1 MLTQLMILTVIV
13 IYNHQEIICLME
25 KEQFHYGF
33 TLIILIRDLL
43 EGVFLAMVL
52 DLQDLLL
59 SGAWVMTLD
68 NNGSTYGENS
78 YEVNGHYNSYSITSN
93 YGSNHPNGQVV
104 QLDRKNC
111 IFWNP
116 IFLRWTLILD
126 TNHFISNTAVLGS
139 DLIIGSMISESG
151 IGIKI
156 DGNNEQWNGRLDDI
170 AIWNRALSDQEVQQ
184 LYSGLF

>member
-1 MLTQLMILTVIV
+1 M
-13 IYNHQEIICLME
+13 
-25 KEQFHYGF
+25 
-33 TLIILIRDLL
+33 
-43 EGVFLAMVL
+43 
-52 DLQDLLL
+52 
-59 SGAWVMTLD
+59 
-68 NNGSTYGENS
+68 GENS

-93 YGSNHPNGQVV
+93 YGLNHPNGQWHSWTVRTASSGT
-104 QLDRKNC
+104 QFFLDGQ
-111 IFWNP
+111 
-116 IFLRWTLILD
+116 LILD

-184 LYSGLF
+184 LYSGSSSYTYNWSSGGETTPSITPTNEYHHLHC